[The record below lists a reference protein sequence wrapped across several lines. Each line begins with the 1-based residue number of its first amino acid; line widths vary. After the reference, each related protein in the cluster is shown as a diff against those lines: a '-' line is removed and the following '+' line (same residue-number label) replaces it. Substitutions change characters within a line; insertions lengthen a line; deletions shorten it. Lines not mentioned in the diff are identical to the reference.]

1 MRRFPHAGR
10 IVQQPTSF
18 YNDRRANDREALPVP
33 TTVQLNLHETDGNR
47 VIIAQILS
55 ISYSGMGVNSNQAL
69 CPGTKLSY
77 AHPTRAD
84 KIVTARI
91 AWCKPNESHGF
102 EHGISNESFD
112 DTTRVDHYTVLQVS
126 TTAEPST
133 IDSAYDFL
141 SQRYHSSSPATANPL
156 IYNRLVEAYQV
167 LSDPLKRTAYE
178 SERSLNKNGAA
189 VAKGDRNRVTITRIR
204 NEMLELLYWRRVES
218 PYKPVITIHEFE
230 TILKLPKDQMEFNL
244 WFLRDKGFIA
254 RNDNACFVITAEGVA
269 AAEKLASE
277 AGDAA
282 LAPPLPAHETVESQT
297 EAQLEPV
304 S

>member
-1 MRRFPHAGR
+1 M
-10 IVQQPTSF
+10 
-18 YNDRRANDREALPVP
+18 P
-33 TTVQLNLHETDGNR
+33 TTVQLTLHEFDGNR

-55 ISYSGMGVNSNQAL
+55 ISYSGMGVNCNQPI
-69 CPGTKLSY
+69 CPGTKLAY
-77 AHPTRAD
+77 GHPTREN

-91 AWCKPNESHGF
+91 AWCKPNETHGF

-112 DTTRVDHYTVLQVS
+112 DTTKVDHYTVLQVS
-126 TTAEPST
+126 TTAEPGT

-141 SQRYHSSSPATANPL
+141 SRRYHPSSPATANPL

-189 VAKGDRNRVTITRIR
+189 VAKGERNRVTITKIR

-244 WFLRDKGFIA
+244 WFLRDKGLIA

-277 AGDAA
+277 AVDAV
-282 LAPPLPAHETVESQT
+282 LEMESQT
-297 EAQLEPV
+297 EAQLESV